1 MGTLLDLLQAAA
13 GESSLRSR
21 LGRWRQEVSVAL
33 DSVASF
39 ITIVQG
45 GGNPLGDL
53 DIVGTKRAGAPQ
65 IGIGLN
71 SDVVLNN
78 LIFTRGTGITY
89 DFNTGIYTLAAGK
102 IYELD
107 ASGPLDN
114 FSSAAGGFMDIA
126 WVDAV
131 TNVELFSSISGIY
144 KPSTNTGASS
154 ESARSRALFT
164 SDVTSQ
170 VKLRVIGASG
180 TADVPTEWFGAIVKQ
195 LR

>member
-89 DFNTGIYTLAAGK
+89 DFNTGIYTLA
-102 IYELD
+102 
-107 ASGPLDN
+107 
-114 FSSAAGGFMDIA
+114 
-126 WVDAV
+126 
-131 TNVELFSSISGIY
+131 
-144 KPSTNTGASS
+144 
-154 ESARSRALFT
+154 
-164 SDVTSQ
+164 
-170 VKLRVIGASG
+170 
-180 TADVPTEWFGAIVKQ
+180 
-195 LR
+195 